1 MELLQLEYFEKV
13 ARFNSVSKAASELC
27 ISQSSLSGCILR
39 LEKELGMPLF
49 ERKHRKM
56 ILTSYGE
63 YFLSVTREILR
74 LLSASRLSF
83 EAQLPAR
90 ISVAFLNYSEE
101 LLQLIQR
108 FQKEH
113 QNVEFDVHGSTMASP
128 VSIHS
133 FDFVVCNSNT
143 EFKLPMNRRHI
154 MHQGYHVVMP
164 VSHPLAGRTSVDIL
178 ELQGESLCFLQ
189 KETGRLE
196 ASYQFCIDSG
206 FVPKCVFITNN
217 AYYKSR
223 YLSYG
228 EAISLVPSGLAGS
241 FQDTPGLTAVPLKG
255 YEHSSDLWFCW
266 RKEYPLSATAR
277 EFLDFVQKSLA
288 LEPF

>member
-113 QNVEFDVHGSTMASP
+113 QNVNLMSTAARWRLRSP
-128 VSIHS
+128 S
-133 FDFVVCNSNT
+133 T
-143 EFKLPMNRRHI
+143 
-154 MHQGYHVVMP
+154 
-164 VSHPLAGRTSVDIL
+164 PLIL
-178 ELQGESLCFLQ
+178 WY
-189 KETGRLE
+189 
-196 ASYQFCIDSG
+196 A
-206 FVPKCVFITNN
+206 
-217 AYYKSR
+217 
-223 YLSYG
+223 
-228 EAISLVPSGLAGS
+228 
-241 FQDTPGLTAVPLKG
+241 TPTQ
-255 YEHSSDLWFCW
+255 SSSC
-266 RKEYPLSATAR
+266 P
-277 EFLDFVQKSLA
+277 
-288 LEPF
+288 